1 MVNKEFPTDFTTK
14 SNPVDADLLIIA
26 DTEDANEMKK
36 ITIGSMTADIADGI
50 VVDGS
55 ASDTTTYSSNKIV
68 DLNNTQNTTI
78 TNNYNTLNTNKLD
91 VDGQLRT
98 WNGAWKTTYNN
109 GSGNETELTLWASGT
124 VLQSNWATSAP
135 SWVAPSADIVWQTE
149 DTSGDMDADF
159 ALVYDAS
166 ATANRKQKVNVYRAT
181 SNEVNAWTSTT
192 KFTTPEQLMAQQ
204 TKSPNL
210 IELDTSGYMIVTIPT
225 AWAHWTYSGSPTYDI
240 NGVTNTANGGAT
252 GYCTIMTDFGV
263 QTDLKV
269 KFTNRSWNVPTGT
282 TSSWRW
288 WFIWFLWQ
296 NPWITTDGDLANTAS
311 RAWFVYYNW
320 NLYAL
325 NANNSSITSTLISTY
340 PSEVVDRFQINYTT
354 TSITFYRNWVLV
366 ATHTTN
372 IPSSQSRFWSSGVNG
387 GGGAGGNVFGNII
400 FAQKRT

>member
-36 ITIGSMTADIADGI
+36 ITIGSITADIGDGLI
-50 VVDGS
+50 LDGS
-55 ASDTTTYSSNKIV
+55 ASASTTYSSNKIV

-78 TNNYNTLNTNKLD
+78 TNNYNTLNTNKLN
-91 VDGQLRT
+91 VAGQLRT
-98 WNGAWKTTYNN
+98 GNGAWKTTYNN

-240 NGVTNTANGGAT
+240 NGVTNTANGNAAGHAT
-252 GYCTIMTDFGV
+252 ITS
-263 QTDLKV
+263 DLWVTSDMKV
-269 KFTNRSWNVPTGT
+269 KFVNKTVTLPTGT
-282 TSSWRW
+282 TSFGVWA
-288 WFIWFLWQ
+288 FIGFLWQ
-296 NPWITTDGDLANTAS
+296 NPAYGNDWDIANVAS
-311 RAWFVYYNW
+311 RVGFAYYNG
-320 NLYAL
+320 NLYAVC
-325 NANNSSITSTLISTY
+325 ANGSNVTSTLISAYGTLV
-340 PSEVVDRFQINYTT
+340 PDRFQINYTT
-354 TSITFYRNWVLV
+354 TSVAFYRNWVLV

-387 GGGAGGNVFGNII
+387 GGGGGGNIFGNII